1 MAEGTIK
8 KIVLDRGFGFI
19 DTGGS
24 NDLFF
29 HFSALEGV
37 RIEELTEGQRVAYEE
52 GEGRQGPRAVSVR
65 PTES

>member
-1 MAEGTIK
+1 MPEGTIK

-19 DTGGS
+19 DTGAQK
-24 NDLFF
+24 DLFF

-37 RIEELTEGQRVAYEE
+37 RIEELSEGQRVEYEE

-65 PTES
+65 PSEV